1 MVRNVGKGVSALA
14 VDIYFSSFSSV
25 TARIFCISQPERD
38 LKEMN
43 RSNTNNN
50 IPTAPHALIIILG
63 LVKTRF
69 FVCCS
74 KTCMF
79 SVLVLYLALTRTLFL
94 KL

>member
-1 MVRNVGKGVSALA
+1 MVRNVGKGASALA

-50 IPTAPHALIIILG
+50 IPTAPRALIIILG
-63 LVKTRF
+63 LDFLQLWLSLSTIIPLIPR
-69 FVCCS
+69 
-74 KTCMF
+74 
-79 SVLVLYLALTRTLFL
+79 RTIVTY
-94 KL
+94 

>member
-63 LVKTRF
+63 LDFLQLWLSLSTLIPLIPR
-69 FVCCS
+69 
-74 KTCMF
+74 
-79 SVLVLYLALTRTLFL
+79 RTIVTY
-94 KL
+94 